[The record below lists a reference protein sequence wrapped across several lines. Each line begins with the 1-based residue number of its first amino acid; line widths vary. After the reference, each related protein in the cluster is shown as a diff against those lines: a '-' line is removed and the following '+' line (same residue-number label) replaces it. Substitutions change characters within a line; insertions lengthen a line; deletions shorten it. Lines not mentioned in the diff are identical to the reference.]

1 MHDKLKNEVG
11 VYGVAWSGDADSYR
25 GFIDRH
31 GLTFPVIDDTTADVF
46 RRYGVASQPAWVFV
60 NRTGEVTVSPGALSE
75 ADLGR
80 VLKVLAES

>member
-1 MHDKLKNEVG
+1 MKDTVS
-11 VYGVAWSGDADSYR
+11 VYGVAWSGDDDSYR

-60 NRTGEVTVSPGALSE
+60 DRAGKATVSPGALSE
-75 ADLGR
+75 SDLER